1 MIAGYVFNSNVLA
14 RHKIRSMFLILRG
27 ITAILAL
34 FTVDRSSGN
43 DGHLEREIIVASRTV
58 IPAITVT
65 YECVSDISVDATGA
79 SRIAT
84 GTGGSLV

>member
-1 MIAGYVFNSNVLA
+1 MIAGFVFNSNVLA
-14 RHKIRSMFLILRG
+14 RHKIRSLLLILRS
-27 ITAILAL
+27 ITASFAL

-43 DGHLEREIIVASRTV
+43 DGHLEREFIVASRAV

-65 YECVSDISVDATGA
+65 YECVTDISVDATGA

-84 GTGGSLV
+84 GTGEVLV